1 MCPNCKSLISGEYN
15 MSILFMLVAVTGIC
29 AFLYHVIKG
38 NMRS

>member
-15 MSILFMLVAVTGIC
+15 MSILFLLVTVASVI

-38 NMRS
+38 NMHS